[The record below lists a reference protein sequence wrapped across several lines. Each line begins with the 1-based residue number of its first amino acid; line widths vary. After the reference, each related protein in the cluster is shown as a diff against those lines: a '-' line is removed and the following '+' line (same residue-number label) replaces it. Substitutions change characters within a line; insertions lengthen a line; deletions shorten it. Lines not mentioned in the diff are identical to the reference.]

1 LTVFALHFYLEAGLF
16 FLLDFIMGG
25 LIRLGRSTTINPF
38 GFGQLNKMENQL
50 NMSELTTFLSN
61 PVVGVIGYT
70 LSLIA
75 AIIAIY
81 QALAKGKALK
91 AIKQLNLQITTIRL
105 ENNDLRLSINKTE
118 NNNEIIQGEKSQYFQ
133 DNSGSVNID
142 NRG

>member
-1 LTVFALHFYLEAGLF
+1 M
-16 FLLDFIMGG
+16 D
-25 LIRLGRSTTINPF
+25 
-38 GFGQLNKMENQL
+38 
-50 NMSELTTFLSN
+50 ELTTFLSN
-61 PVVGVIGYT
+61 PIVGTIGYT

-81 QALAKGKALK
+81 QALAKEKALK
-91 AIKQLNLQITTIRL
+91 TIDKLNLQITTISQ
-105 ENNDLRLSINKTE
+105 ENNDLRLSINKAE

>member
-1 LTVFALHFYLEAGLF
+1 M
-16 FLLDFIMGG
+16 D
-25 LIRLGRSTTINPF
+25 
-38 GFGQLNKMENQL
+38 
-50 NMSELTTFLSN
+50 ELTTFLSN
-61 PVVGVIGYT
+61 PIVGTIGYT

-81 QALAKGKALK
+81 QALAKEKALK
-91 AIKQLNLQITTIRL
+91 TIDKLNLQITTISQ
-105 ENNDLRLSINKTE
+105 ENNNLRLSINKIE

>member
-1 LTVFALHFYLEAGLF
+1 ME
-16 FLLDFIMGG
+16 I
-25 LIRLGRSTTINPF
+25 
-38 GFGQLNKMENQL
+38 QLSMN
-50 NMSELTTFLSN
+50 ELTTLLSN
-61 PVVGVIGYT
+61 PVVGFIGYT

-91 AIKQLNLQITTIRL
+91 TIKQLNLQITTIRQ

-133 DNSGSVNID
+133 GNSGSVNID

>member
-1 LTVFALHFYLEAGLF
+1 M
-16 FLLDFIMGG
+16 D
-25 LIRLGRSTTINPF
+25 
-38 GFGQLNKMENQL
+38 
-50 NMSELTTFLSN
+50 ELTTFLSN

-91 AIKQLNLQITTIRL
+91 AIEKLNLQVTTINE

>member
-1 LTVFALHFYLEAGLF
+1 ME
-16 FLLDFIMGG
+16 I
-25 LIRLGRSTTINPF
+25 
-38 GFGQLNKMENQL
+38 QLSMN
-50 NMSELTTFLSN
+50 ELTTFLSN
-61 PVVGVIGYT
+61 PVVGFIGYI

-91 AIKQLNLQITTIRL
+91 AIKQLNLQITTIRQ